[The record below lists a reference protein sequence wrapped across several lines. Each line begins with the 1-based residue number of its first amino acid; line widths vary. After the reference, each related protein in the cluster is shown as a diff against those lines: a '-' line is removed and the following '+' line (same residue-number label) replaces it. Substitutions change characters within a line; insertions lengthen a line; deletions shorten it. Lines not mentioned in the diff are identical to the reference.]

1 MENQNYEYEK
11 CFKEIAE
18 AASLRYNDPPTSLY
32 NGKPFPW
39 KMEEWRAEYEDQPEE
54 EK

>member
-1 MENQNYEYEK
+1 VH
-11 CFKEIAE
+11 FKKIAE
-18 AASLRYNDPPTSLY
+18 AACLRYTNPPMSFY

-39 KMEEWRAEYEDQPEE
+39 KMEEWKVDYENNQPEE

>member
-1 MENQNYEYEK
+1 MSF
-11 CFKEIAE
+11 C
-18 AASLRYNDPPTSLY
+18 

-39 KMEEWRAEYEDQPEE
+39 KMEEWKADYEKNQPEE